1 MIAGIDYSLTGP
13 SLCIGDGDFTDC
25 KFFILS
31 KPSKDLEHLN
41 TFSNITVKELID
53 DYENYSERY
62 ERVALFFL
70 EKLLEHNIK
79 EVNIEGYAYAAKGKV
94 FNLAEHTGLLKYLLW
109 KNDIQVNVIEP
120 SKAKKFATGKGNAN
134 KALMNE
140 AFEKWTGVK
149 LVRSEK
155 KIGDSPYSDIID
167 SFFIA
172 RFRTL

>member
-13 SLCIGDGDFTDC
+13 SLCIGDGDFEDC

-31 KPSKDLEHLN
+31 KGSKELQHLD
-41 TFSNITVKELID
+41 TFENITISELTD

-62 ERVALFFL
+62 ERIALFFL
-70 EKLLEHNIK
+70 DQLLKHNIK
-79 EVNIEGYAYAAKGKV
+79 EVNLEGYAYGAKGKV

-109 KNDIQVNVIEP
+109 KNGIQVNVLEP
-120 SKAKKFATGKGNAN
+120 SKVKKFATSKGNAN
-134 KALMNE
+134 KILMNE
-140 AFEKWTGVK
+140 AFEKWTGK
-149 LVRSEK
+149 SIVRTEK

-172 RFRTL
+172 RYKN